1 MASVS
6 EQLHNREYYARK
18 LLTCELRLSAHYRH
32 QLSNPAAA
40 LYPEEREYMM
50 RVVNAADKLN
60 HYLKNC
66 SDSALRLRYVDMVLL
81 RGDNDV
87 QAVCDTLHISKATYY
102 NWRRSVLRVFGTH
115 MGVYL

>member
-1 MASVS
+1 MTNVS
-6 EQLHNREYYARK
+6 KQLHNRTYYARK
-18 LLTCELRLSAHYRH
+18 LLTCELRLSGHYRTELH
-32 QLSNPAAA
+32 NPAAA
-40 LYPEEREYMM
+40 LYPEEREYMK
-50 RVVNAADKLN
+50 RVVDAADRLS

-66 SDSALRLRYVDMVLL
+66 SDSELRKRFVDMVLL

-102 NWRRSVLRVFGTH
+102 NWRRSALRVFGAN